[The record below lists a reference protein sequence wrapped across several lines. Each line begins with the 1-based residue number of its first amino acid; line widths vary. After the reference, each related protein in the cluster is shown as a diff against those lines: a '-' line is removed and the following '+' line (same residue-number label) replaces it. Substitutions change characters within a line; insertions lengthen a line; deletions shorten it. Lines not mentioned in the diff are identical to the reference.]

1 LYYELTYFAKS
12 YFAKSQITNSDFMG
26 LTSSRITGL
35 ATFIIISLV
44 NSVVV
49 QQHPNRHM
57 PLVLRASL
65 AGWASLVIQIQE
77 FHDVE
82 GDLIAGKRTLPLV
95 LGEAK
100 VWLMRYA
107 TCWVFFTTHAL
118 FLLWGFVLA

>member
-1 LYYELTYFAKS
+1 
-12 YFAKSQITNSDFMG
+12 MG